1 MKTDMHIAGQDD
13 LHIYF
18 RTRRPTLVIHDMKIY
33 IHNAAH
39 EDLHR

>member
-1 MKTDMHIAGQDD
+1 MKTYVGNSEQDD
-13 LHIYF
+13 LHTKF
-18 RTRRPTLVIHDMKIY
+18 RFLRPTYVIQDMKTY